1 MPRIHFIA
9 ESADVS
15 PDAVV
20 GEGARIWHYAQVRE
34 RATIGPGC
42 IVGRGAYV
50 DTGVTVGA
58 NCKIQNHALVYA
70 PARLEDGVFIGPGA
84 VLTNDRHPRAVNPD
98 GTSKV
103 AEDWNPAGVHIERGA
118 SIGAM
123 AVVVAGVRIGA
134 WALVGAGAV
143 VTRDVPSFAVVVGN
157 PARRV
162 AWVGRSG
169 RPLEVIDGNISD
181 PITGVRYQEVEGVLE
196 ELS

>member
-1 MPRIHFIA
+1 MSRNHFIA

-20 GEGARIWHYAQVRE
+20 GAGTRIWHHAQVRE
-34 RATIGPGC
+34 RASIGPDC

-50 DTGVTVGA
+50 DNGVTIGA
-58 NCKIQNHALVYA
+58 NCKIQNYALVYA
-70 PARLEDGVFIGPGA
+70 PARLADGVFIGPGA

-98 GTSKV
+98 GTPKV
-103 AEDWNPAGVHIERGA
+103 AQDWEPEGVHVGTGA

-143 VTRDVPSFAVVVGN
+143 VTRDVPPYAVVVGN

-162 AWVGRSG
+162 AWAGRSG
-169 RPLEVIDGNISD
+169 RTLEVTDGNLSD
-181 PITGVRYQEVEGVLE
+181 PITGVRYQEVNGVLE
-196 ELS
+196 ELP